1 MRATPVTFAQQLSTA
16 YASPKLARAFV
27 AAAEVIGRVLDGES
41 MNAALGDIKRR
52 YSTQGLAA
60 AAQDLC
66 YNTLRG
72 YGLVDTAL
80 DRLLDKP
87 LTDFPLRGL
96 LLAAIAELAAR
107 PHSAHAIVHQ
117 AVEAAVLLGRSRAKG
132 LVNAVMRSFQRRGNE
147 LLSMIEATEPGRY
160 RHPQWWIDLLRAA
173 YPHGWQAVMSEANRH
188 PPMALRVNRR
198 RLSVSAYLEKLDR
211 AGIPARVVGEDAL
224 LLAKPC
230 RVERLPGFAEG
241 EVSVQDPG
249 AQRAAPLLDVREGM
263 RVLDAC
269 AAPGGKT
276 GHILELAQCELL
288 AVDADPVRARRI
300 AENLSRLKLAA
311 QVVVGDCRQPEG
323 FWGGRPFDRIL
334 LDAPCSASGVVRRH
348 PDIKWLRRR
357 ADVPEFARIQAEL
370 LDAMWRVLAPDGK
383 LLYATCSVFPEENGC
398 VVREFLLRHP
408 DAERLPLPGLTP
420 SDAREEEDGPASLN
434 GGQCPPGQILPS
446 ADSDGFFYALLK
458 KSGGRAGE

>member
-1 MRATPVTFAQQLSTA
+1 LSTA
-16 YASPKLARAFV
+16 YASPKLARAFA

-41 MNAALGDIKRR
+41 MNAALSEMKRR
-52 YSTQGLAA
+52 DSAQALAA

-80 DRLLDKP
+80 ERLLDKP
-87 LTDFPLRGL
+87 LTDSPLRGL

-107 PHSAHAIVHQ
+107 PHSAHAVVHQ
-117 AVEAAVLLGRSRAKG
+117 AVEAAALLGRSRAKG
-132 LVNAVMRSFQRRGNE
+132 LVNAVMRSFQRRTHE
-147 LLSMIEATEPGRY
+147 LLSAIEATEPGRY

-198 RLSVSAYLEKLDR
+198 RLSVSAYLEKLDG
-211 AGIPARVVGEDAL
+211 AGIPARSLGEEAL

-230 RVERLPGFAEG
+230 RVERLPGFAAG
-241 EVSVQDPG
+241 EVSVQDAG

-276 GHILELAQCELL
+276 GHILELARCELL
-288 AVDADPVRARRI
+288 AVDADGARVRRI

-311 QVVVGDCRQPEG
+311 EIVVGDCRQPEG
-323 FWGGRPFDRIL
+323 FWGGRPFDRVL

-348 PDIKWLRRR
+348 PDIKWLRRK
-357 ADVPEFARIQAEL
+357 ADVPGFARTQSEL
-370 LDAMWRVLAPDGK
+370 LEALWRVLAPDGK
-383 LLYATCSVFPEENGC
+383 LLYATCSVFPEENGG

-408 DAERLPLPGLTP
+408 DAERLPLPGLTR
-420 SDAREEEDGPASLN
+420 SDAREEEDGPTSPL
-434 GGQCPPGQILPS
+434 GQHLEGQILPS